1 MPVPVRNVGRAKRL
15 SLVVG
20 LVAAVATL
28 AACGP
33 SFYTFNVIPASSAVE
48 QARQANAAEHAP
60 YEFFTAQS
68 YLDKAR
74 EEAAE
79 ANYQDAIRFAER
91 ANEYGTKARDMAR
104 RRMRELGR

>member
-1 MPVPVRNVGRAKRL
+1 MLASAL
-15 SLVVG
+15 SILG
-20 LVAAVATL
+20 
-28 AACGP
+28 ACGP
-33 SFYTFNVIPASSAVE
+33 SLYTFNIIPASQAVE
-48 QARQANAAEHAP
+48 QAREANAAEHAP
-60 YEFFTAQS
+60 YEYFYAQS

-104 RRMRELGR
+104 RRMREMGR

>member
-1 MPVPVRNVGRAKRL
+1 LIVGRANRL
-15 SLVVG
+15 LLMTG
-20 LVAAVATL
+20 ICAAVAIF

-33 SFYTFNVIPASSAVE
+33 SLYTFNIIPASSAVE

-60 YEFFTAQS
+60 YEYFYARTN
-68 YLDKAR
+68 LDKAQ

-79 ANYQDAIRFAER
+79 ANYQDAIRYAER
-91 ANEYGTKARDMAR
+91 ANEFGTKARDMAR

>member
-1 MPVPVRNVGRAKRL
+1 MERKTLGAHSRRLIVWVG
-15 SLVVG
+15 VVST
-20 LVAAVATL
+20 VIFF

-33 SFYTFNVIPASSAVE
+33 ALYSFNIIPASQTVG
-48 QARQANAAEHAP
+48 QAEQANAAEHAP
-60 YEFFTAQS
+60 YEYFYARS

-91 ANEYGTKARDMAR
+91 ANEFGTKARDLAR
-104 RRMRELGR
+104 RRMREMGR

>member
-1 MPVPVRNVGRAKRL
+1 MLVTGLFAGL
-15 SLVVG
+15 SM
-20 LVAAVATL
+20 L

-33 SFYTFNVIPASSAVE
+33 SLYTFNAIPASSAVE
-48 QARQANAAEHAP
+48 QARVANAAEHAP
-60 YEFFTAQS
+60 YEFFIAQS

-91 ANEYGTKARDMAR
+91 ANELGTKARDMAQ

>member
-1 MPVPVRNVGRAKRL
+1 MRIRRSALLVGI
-15 SLVVG
+15 V
-20 LVAAVATL
+20 VAAAVL

-33 SFYTFNVIPASSAVE
+33 TLYTFNSIPASQAVE

-60 YEFFTAQS
+60 YEYFFARS

-91 ANEYGTKARDMAR
+91 ANEFGTKARDMAR
-104 RRMRELGR
+104 RRMREMGR

>member
-1 MPVPVRNVGRAKRL
+1 MRSDVGGRAQR
-15 SLVVG
+15 SWVVVG
-20 LVAAVATL
+20 LVAVGSFL

-33 SFYTFNVIPASSAVE
+33 TFYTFNIAPASSAVE
-48 QARQANAAEHAP
+48 QAAEANAAEHAP
-60 YEFFTAQS
+60 YELFTARS

-91 ANEYGTKARDMAR
+91 ANEYGTKARDLAR
-104 RRMRELGR
+104 RRMRETGR

>member
-1 MPVPVRNVGRAKRL
+1 MRARIQRL
-15 SLVVG
+15 LPILG
-20 LVAAVATL
+20 LVSAAAVL

-33 SFYTFNVIPASSAVE
+33 ALYTFNSVPASQVVE

-60 YEFFTAQS
+60 YEYFYARS

-91 ANEYGTKARDMAR
+91 ANEFGTKARDMAR
-104 RRMRELGR
+104 RRMREMGR